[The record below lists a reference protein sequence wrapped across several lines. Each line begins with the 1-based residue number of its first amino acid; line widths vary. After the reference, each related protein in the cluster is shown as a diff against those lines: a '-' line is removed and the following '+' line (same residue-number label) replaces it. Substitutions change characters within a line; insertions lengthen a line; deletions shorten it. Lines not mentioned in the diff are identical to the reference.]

1 MSKDLAAELLEEF
14 SLLKLH
20 NLTFQL
26 KQTLDDIHL
35 EELDQLIDGF
45 TQLGGH
51 PDEVLFLKSLVALKM
66 TKKNLEVN
74 HFFNRQLKPS
84 SGPAVEKKP

>member
-1 MSKDLAAELLEEF
+1 MPKDLAAELLEEF

-20 NLTFQL
+20 NLSFRL

-74 HFFNRQLKPS
+74 LFFNRRIKPS
-84 SGPAVEKKP
+84 GGPAVEQKP